1 MKSNKRNIFI
11 SISFFIVILSF
22 EILPSTIFSK
32 FGFTNISLLPKV
44 FAESGNDYFQKAT
57 IAVGKKD
64 YENAIFY
71 GEKGIK
77 YYRKMKKTKEPKF
90 IGLLTMVGLAKM
102 ESGNFQGAIENFEES
117 ILFSPDSY
125 GYSLLGMAKEKA
137 KDFKGAIEAFTKSI
151 EAYKGSDKRMKLDGF
166 TKRGFARFQNGDHK
180 GAIDDYSEAI
190 KILPDASFYM
200 LRGYN
205 KYLTGDFRGNCED
218 IFMAEKIGTLDQNEI
233 NKMKDNFKC
242 LLFE

>member
-1 MKSNKRNIFI
+1 MKSNTRNIFI

-90 IGLLTMVGLAKM
+90 IGLLTVVGLAKM
-102 ESGNFQGAIENFEES
+102 ETGNFLEAIENFEES

-137 KDFKGAIEAFTKSI
+137 KDYKGAIEAFTKSI
-151 EAYKGSDKRMKLDGF
+151 EAYKGNDKRMKLDGF
-166 TKRGFARFQNGDHK
+166 TRRGYARFQNGDHK

-190 KILPDASFYM
+190 NILPDASFYM
-200 LRGYN
+200 LRGYG
-205 KYLTGDFRGNCED
+205 KFLTGDFKGNCED
-218 IFMAEKIGTLDQNEI
+218 IFMAEKIGTLDQNLI
-233 NKMKDNFKC
+233 NKVKEDYKC